1 MEKSKILSGDAKKYL
16 EKQMKDTKQEKRQ
29 TKEGI
34 VEVTTLFDS
43 DLAEYEWMQE
53 QEAKAA
59 KEKAEAK

>member
-1 MEKSKILSGDAKKYL
+1 MIQTNE
-16 EKQMKDTKQEKRQ
+16 EKRNIQ
-29 TKEGI
+29 P
-34 VEVTTLFDS
+34 EVVKVNTLFDS

>member
-1 MEKSKILSGDAKKYL
+1 M
-16 EKQMKDTKQEKRQ
+16 KQTNEEKRQ
-29 TKEGI
+29 IQEGI

-59 KEKAEAK
+59 KEKSEAK

>member
-1 MEKSKILSGDAKKYL
+1 M
-16 EKQMKDTKQEKRQ
+16 KQANEEKRQ
-29 TKEGI
+29 TQEGV
-34 VEVTTLFDS
+34 VEVNTLFDS